1 MVENHMVRIIPL
13 PALAIGTL
21 ALANAVVSDASASE
35 WKLVPRVEA
44 QEAFTDNARLSR
56 TGRKS
61 DFVTRVAPG
70 IDLTAKGGRVTAD
83 IDYALGYD
91 AYARESDLNGI
102 RHALRG
108 AGKVELLE
116 DNLFIDLGAFAG
128 QSPVLARGRASAID
142 RSLGGDSSQVFSY
155 SVSPY
160 WRSRVGAWANSEV
173 RYRFSQIASRRER
186 GDLDPNPGPAL
197 LSDTD
202 VHQASGS
209 VVSGENFDRLR
220 WKLVA
225 DHAQTS
231 LSSGT
236 AATIGTSSTSL
247 RRQSASAQPS
257 YVVNRWLS
265 VLGTLGYD
273 HIESGGFRKDLD
285 GAFWNGGF
293 RLTPSPR
300 TSFELT
306 YGERYG
312 GPNWGS
318 SLTAATEAGTT
329 LTFGYRES
337 VENQALQA
345 ANGFSFLARDAS
357 GALID
362 TRTGLPF
369 LGRDP
374 FFDQTDRTFLSHAFN
389 LSLRVPFPRDT
400 VTISAQHVIR
410 ETEFG
415 GVVAAPGRSDIT
427 DAVSLGWERRLTEV
441 IAGSVRLSYSNTRTD
456 PNGVGGLTRKG
467 DSKTAG
473 LRLGL
478 DYDLNPTLRG
488 GFGVAHLRRDV
499 SGPQFLPSEF
509 VGAYSENVI
518 FLTLRK
524 TF

>member
-1 MVENHMVRIIPL
+1 MLEFLMVRIIPIT
-13 PALAIGTL
+13 AVAFGSL
-21 ALANAVVSDASASE
+21 ALATLVVSGASASE
-35 WKLVPRVEA
+35 WKLVPRIEA
-44 QEAFTDNARLSR
+44 QESFTDNARLSR
-56 TGRKS
+56 TGRTS

-83 IDYALGYD
+83 IDYSLGYD
-91 AYARESDLNGI
+91 AYARESDLNGV
-102 RHALRG
+102 RHSLRG
-108 AGKVELLE
+108 TGKVELLD
-116 DNLFIDLGAFAG
+116 DNLFVDLGAFAG
-128 QSPVLARGRASAID
+128 QSPALARGRVSAID
-142 RSLGGDSSQVFSY
+142 RSLGGDSSQIYSY

-160 WRSRVGAWANSEV
+160 WRSRLGAWADSEL

-186 GDLDPNPGPAL
+186 GDIDPNPAPAL

-209 VVSGENFDRLR
+209 VVAGENFDRLR
-220 WKLVA
+220 WKLSA
-225 DHAQTS
+225 EHAQTS
-231 LSSGT
+231 VSSGT
-236 AATIGTSSTSL
+236 AATIGTSSTTL

-318 SLTAATEAGTT
+318 SLTAATEAGTSI
-329 LTFGYRES
+329 TFGYRES

-357 GALID
+357 GGLID

-374 FFDQTDRTFLSHAFN
+374 FFDQTDRTFLSRAFN
-389 LSLRVPFPRDT
+389 VSLRVPFPRDT
-400 VTISAQHVIR
+400 LSLSAQHVIR

-415 GVVAAPGRSDIT
+415 GVVATPGRSDTT
-427 DAVSLGWERRLTEV
+427 DAIALGWERRLSEV
-441 IAGSVRLSYSNTRTD
+441 IAGSVRLSYSHTRTD
-456 PNGVGGLTRKG
+456 PNGVGGITRKG
-467 DSKTAG
+467 DSTTTG

-488 GFGVAHLRRDV
+488 GIGLAHLRRDV